1 MEPALER
8 RAPDDPPTGEPRP
21 AVKTVG
27 ARVGLRPL
35 WLTIRLKVFLG
46 FTVITVVYGVV
57 QVLGFSRLQHLRKT
71 VSTLVENVLPLTETM
86 TEGLR
91 QLRIYQE
98 GLGQLEDRLLRSQIP
113 KYDPFGVV
121 EQMQKQFRGMRE
133 RTSGDATA
141 LELVARSLL
150 RLDQLLTGRD
160 MLDNLRSRERR
171 AVDEVLTS
179 TRADVKTNLE
189 LWEALARGYVRA
201 VDRGQYEEARDL
213 RDELKKIVLAIRQE
227 LGAARREF
235 PRFVSRVDAVAKSS
249 EQRTIWVVGTA
260 MLGALGVSVVVLV
273 WVSSTLKPIQAL
285 RRGANRVAQGDFA
298 LVTVPSRDE
307 LGQLAED
314 FNQMAMRLAERDR
327 QLTRQ
332 RDELHRAERLATVG
346 KLSSQISHE
355 IRNPLS
361 SMGLNTELLIDELE
375 LIEAGQGS
383 PAEAKA
389 LTRSIG
395 AEIDRLANV
404 TSQYLRLAR
413 LPRPELQAA
422 DLNSLVQD
430 LLSFMREE
438 MSRHRVVHRFE
449 PDAALPPF
457 PFDEGQLRQ
466 CVLNFIRNAI
476 DALTSHSATS
486 GATRSGEEGRITVRT
501 RLVGDRVVLTVHDN
515 GPGIAPE
522 NLARLFEPFFTTK
535 SSGTGLGLALVREI
549 VAAHYGD
556 VRVDSQ
562 IGVGTT
568 FTATLPVAPTGL
580 SPLPPEGET

>member
-1 MEPALER
+1 M
-8 RAPDDPPTGEPRP
+8 
-21 AVKTVG
+21 
-27 ARVGLRPL
+27 
-35 WLTIRLKVFLG
+35 
-46 FTVITVVYGVV
+46 YGVV
-57 QVLGFSRLQHLRKT
+57 QVLGFSRLQNLRKT

-121 EQMQKQFRGMRE
+121 KQMQKQFRAMRE
-133 RTSGDATA
+133 RASGDATA

-150 RLDQLLTGRD
+150 RLDQLLTGRE

-179 TRADVKTNLE
+179 TRTDVKTNEE
-189 LWEALARGYVRA
+189 LWKALARGYVRA

-235 PRFVSRVDAVAKSS
+235 PRFVGRVDVVAKAS

-260 MLGALGVSVVVLV
+260 MLGALGVSVIVLV

-361 SMGLNTELLIDELE
+361 SMGLNAELLIEELE

-413 LPRPELQAA
+413 LPRPDLQTA
-422 DLNSLVQD
+422 DLNALVQG
-430 LLSFMREE
+430 LLNFMREE
-438 MSRHRVVHRFE
+438 MSRHRVAHVFE
-449 PDAALPPF
+449 PDPTLPSF

-476 DALTSHSATS
+476 DALTTDARRSADE
-486 GATRSGEEGRITVRT
+486 ARITVRT
-501 RLVGDRVVLTVHDN
+501 RLLGDVAELTVHDN

-549 VAAHYGD
+549 VAAHYGE

-562 IGVGTT
+562 VGLGTT
-568 FTATLPVAPTGL
+568 FTLTLPIAQTGL
-580 SPLPPEGET
+580 PPLGDSPSLGGPVDLIPKGES

>member
-1 MEPALER
+1 
-8 RAPDDPPTGEPRP
+8 
-21 AVKTVG
+21 
-27 ARVGLRPL
+27 
-35 WLTIRLKVFLG
+35 
-46 FTVITVVYGVV
+46 
-57 QVLGFSRLQHLRKT
+57 
-71 VSTLVENVLPLTETM
+71 
-86 TEGLR
+86 
-91 QLRIYQE
+91 
-98 GLGQLEDRLLRSQIP
+98 
-113 KYDPFGVV
+113 
-121 EQMQKQFRGMRE
+121 
-133 RTSGDATA
+133 
-141 LELVARSLL
+141 
-150 RLDQLLTGRD
+150 
-160 MLDNLRSRERR
+160 
-171 AVDEVLTS
+171 
-179 TRADVKTNLE
+179 
-189 LWEALARGYVRA
+189 
-201 VDRGQYEEARDL
+201 
-213 RDELKKIVLAIRQE
+213 
-227 LGAARREF
+227 
-235 PRFVSRVDAVAKSS
+235 
-249 EQRTIWVVGTA
+249 
-260 MLGALGVSVVVLV
+260 MLGALGVSVIVLV

-361 SMGLNTELLIDELE
+361 SMGLNTELLIEELE

-413 LPRPELQAA
+413 LPRPDLQTA
-422 DLNSLVQD
+422 DLNALVQG
-430 LLSFMREE
+430 LLNFMREE
-438 MSRHRVVHRFE
+438 MSRHRVAHVFE
-449 PDAALPPF
+449 PDPTLPSF

-476 DALTSHSATS
+476 DALTTDARSSADE
-486 GATRSGEEGRITVRT
+486 ARITVRT
-501 RLVGDRVVLTVHDN
+501 RLLGDVAELTVHDN

-549 VAAHYGD
+549 VAAHYGE

-562 IGVGTT
+562 VGLGTT
-568 FTATLPVAPTGL
+568 FTLTLPVAPTGL
-580 SPLPPEGET
+580 PPLGDSPSLGGPVDLIPKGES